1 MTNLLIFAGAFIVA
15 LGILITVHEY
25 GHFWVARTLGVKVL
39 RFSVGFGKPLWSRR
53 VGKDGMELAI
63 GAFPLGGYVK
73 MLDETEGDVPASEV
87 HRAFNRQH
95 VWKRMAIVIAGPLFN
110 FLFAILAY
118 WVMYLAG
125 VNGILPVVG
134 KVVEDSI
141 AQRAGFNTGD
151 TIISIDGKEVQSW
164 DHRRL
169 YVFQRALDRAR
180 MTVEVRDAQGQL
192 KSLKLDLS
200 DFPVDKVNASLFERG
215 LGLIGYFPEALPIVG
230 AIEPGPAMS
239 AGIEKGDR
247 LVKIDS
253 RTVTTWDELVE
264 LVSRSPGVPI

>member
-1 MTNLLIFAGAFIVA
+1 MMDLLFFAGAFVVA

-25 GHFWVARTLGVKVL
+25 GHFWVARALGVKVV

-118 WVMYLAG
+118 WAIYLVG
-125 VNGILPVVG
+125 VDGIQPVVG
-134 KVVEDSI
+134 KVVDDSI
-141 AQRAGFNTGD
+141 AQSAGFSAGD
-151 TIISIDGKEVQSW
+151 RILSIDGKEVQSW

-169 YVFQRALDRAR
+169 YIFQRALDRER
-180 MTVEVRDAQGQL
+180 MTVEVRTTQGQL
-192 KSLKLDLS
+192 KTLNLDLS
-200 DFPVDKVNASLFERG
+200 YLPVEMVNA
-215 LGLIGYFPEALPIVG
+215 
-230 AIEPGPAMS
+230 
-239 AGIEKGDR
+239 
-247 LVKIDS
+247 
-253 RTVTTWDELVE
+253 
-264 LVSRSPGVPI
+264 